1 MKRVSVVLAILLLAT
16 VSVAR
21 AEAPCSINTVRGTYA
36 FELKGQG
43 FWGDLLLPPYPPP
56 VPPIPPVLPLLL
68 GKALPIYFAGTMTVS
83 GDGTAVGSYWG
94 LFGMVAVGV
103 DDPEPWSATV
113 TVHPDCTGELTYPN
127 AFGGT
132 NVEKLVVL
140 DNGLEIR
147 TVSVADT
154 PMPWQTTAVRISRTS
169 GKVPMCDPSAARG
182 RYVMRCDGMEG
193 APPPAY
199 VGVAGM
205 FVFEVAADG
214 TMTGRHFG
222 RGHPLEG
229 YETGGTVTLKPDCTL
244 KFTQWTDALP
254 PGATILAKGVLYD
267 NGREMFGAP
276 LTVSLGHMDVPG
288 FFGLGCH
295 ATRLTR

>member
-1 MKRVSVVLAILLLAT
+1 VKRVAVLVLAFLLLGA
-16 VSVAR
+16 SLAS

-36 FELKGQG
+36 LELKGQG

-68 GKALPIYFAGTMTVS
+68 GKALPIYFAGTFTIS
-83 GDGTAVGSYWG
+83 QDGSAVGSYWG
-94 LFGMVAVGV
+94 LFGMVPVGAV
-103 DDPEPWSATV
+103 DPEPWSATV

-127 AFGGT
+127 AFGGI

-140 DNGLEIR
+140 DNGREIR
-147 TVSVADT
+147 TVSIADT
-154 PMPWQTTAVRISRTS
+154 PMPWQTTAIRIGRPGGS
-169 GKVPMCDPSAARG
+169 VPMCGPGTARG
-182 RYVMRCDGMEG
+182 RYVMRCDGIEG

-199 VGVAGM
+199 NGVSSM

-214 TMTGRHFG
+214 TMTGRQFG

-229 YETGGTVTLKPDCTL
+229 YETGGVVSLKPDCTL
-244 KFTQWTDALP
+244 EITQWTEAL
-254 PGATILAKGVLYD
+254 PGATILAKGVFYD
-267 NGREMFGAP
+267 NGREMFGGP
-276 LTVSLGHMDVPG
+276 VTVSFGGTPVPA
-288 FFGLGCH
+288 FFGFGCH